1 VALKIGPFSLNTS
14 WLKIIIKLLLISLAV
29 TILVRIGA
37 FNRDLLSSLHLQ
49 LSNAFFSLIIVTII
63 AFLLTWR
70 WLIILTGA
78 GIISH
83 YWKLCR
89 IVFIGFFYN
98 TMLPGNTGYDLA
110 VISYATTEHEVDKTL
125 TACSVIVD
133 RLLGII
139 TLLLISLLSLLYL
152 LMLGGSTLALKRLIK
167 IVIFLSLTGF
177 LILAFIGWALKHQRL
192 KSFRIRGFLLK
203 DLLRLRPKG
212 QKLLLIM
219 LISLFVHG
227 LIIFNMINCAHIL
240 GYKDINIPIWL
251 AVVPLA
257 LLINQLSITPGGL
270 GVGEFSL
277 FTLLALFDS
286 GHNPNPGA
294 LVFILFRL
302 SFFLLALPGA
312 FFLFFRP
319 YKK

>member
-1 VALKIGPFSLNTS
+1 
-14 WLKIIIKLLLISLAV
+14 
-29 TILVRIGA
+29 
-37 FNRDLLSSLHLQ
+37 
-49 LSNAFFSLIIVTII
+49 
-63 AFLLTWR
+63 
-70 WLIILTGA
+70 
-78 GIISH
+78 
-83 YWKLCR
+83 
-89 IVFIGFFYN
+89 
-98 TMLPGNTGYDLA
+98 MLPGNTGYDLA